1 MHIGLPS
8 PSQNPGSGDQFRF
21 EEESFEGDA
30 SETSSFAY
38 DASHNTSTLPA
49 TQKQS

>member
-8 PSQNPGSGDQFRF
+8 PTATGTQENNQFAFHDEEF
-21 EEESFEGDA
+21 ENA

-38 DASHNTSTLPA
+38 DQSHNTSTLPA
-49 TQKQS
+49 THKQ